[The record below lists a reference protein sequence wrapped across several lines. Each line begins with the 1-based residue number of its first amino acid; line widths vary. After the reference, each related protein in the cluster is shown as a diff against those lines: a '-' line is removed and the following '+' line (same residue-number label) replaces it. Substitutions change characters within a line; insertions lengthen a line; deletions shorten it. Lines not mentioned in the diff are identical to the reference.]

1 MTTRKR
7 EKMIKEIVDQE
18 FGPNLTVDEICE
30 GIDFSQRNGVRLTDP
45 LKKKPFFK
53 RPLVLTLA
61 NICLILICVLST
73 FLITKNDIC
82 IIDNYAKITNVL
94 DEEEMKYLEDNE
106 YKYNDFVNHMIF
118 INSNERLFVFVIM
131 KNEDCY
137 CYVKKE
143 NNSKNNEL
151 HIYVNDENEK
161 ITLNNENDFINM
173 GILGENKQIKF
184 KILYK
189 NSTNDYSIQ
198 LNDFND

>member
-73 FLITKNDIC
+73 FFITRSYSRNIGDFTKIC
-82 IIDNYAKITNVL
+82 TVL
-94 DEEEMKYLEDNE
+94 EKDELDFLEDNG
-106 YKYNDFVNHMIF
+106 YKYKNHIDQMIVIEGE
-118 INSNERLFVFVIM
+118 INLYIIVVEKDNL
-131 KNEDCY
+131 KY
-137 CYVKKE
+137 CMVKLQ
-143 NNSKNNEL
+143 NYN
-151 HIYVNDENEK
+151 NDENVDLLINTQE
-161 ITLNNENDFINM
+161 NEFLYNYSNDFENIGALNSDNEISLSINYKKV
-173 GILGENKQIKF
+173 INK
-184 KILYK
+184 Y
-189 NSTNDYSIQ
+189 TIQ
-198 LNDFND
+198 CNPY

>member
-73 FLITKNDIC
+73 FFIMKNDIC
-82 IIDNYAKITNVL
+82 IIDNYTKITNVL
-94 DEEEMKYLEDNE
+94 DEEEIKYLEDNE
-106 YKYNDFVNHMIF
+106 YKFKDYIDQMIVLDGE
-118 INSNERLFVFVIM
+118 INLYTII
-131 KNEDCY
+131 
-137 CYVKKE
+137 VKKNNKYQCFIKLINIE
-143 NNSKNNEL
+143 NSEPELTIIRNNNSYILTN
-151 HIYVNDENEK
+151 I
-161 ITLNNENDFINM
+161 NDFINV
-173 GILGENKQIKF
+173 GELNTENEINLS
-184 KILYK
+184 INYK
-189 NSTNDYSIQ
+189 NIINEYNFQ
-198 LNDFND
+198 YNPY